1 MKILLHLEIDEND
14 LFQYKKDKYRSKA
27 KLIKDLESMMNRW
40 LKTHMSGCSF
50 YEFIEDERDKNR
62 ED

>member
-1 MKILLHLEIDEND
+1 MKIVLHLELDEKE
-14 LFQYKKDKYRSKA
+14 LFQYKKAKYRSKTR
-27 KLIKDLESMMNRW
+27 LIKDLESMMNRW
-40 LKTHMSGCSF
+40 VKTHMLGCSF